1 MATSREIKVGAFVL
15 IGLVVVGLV
24 IFLIGDERALF
35 QRHVGFKTSFQ
46 DVQGLTRGSPV
57 RMGGVGV
64 GRVDSVGYGDEP
76 HDPTIYIEFSIVA
89 KEAPRVRADSVAR
102 IEAKGLL
109 GDKMLVITVG
119 SPEKPLLEPG
129 SMVPSEEPRD
139 MATIVGDVAQVAA
152 GAERVIT
159 NLERTTSA
167 LAQDEFHD
175 DIKKSMAHLSGILE
189 SVDKGEGYLAKLL
202 HDEQEAERLSRTLTN
217 LEKATSRLDGLLAS
231 AQAVTDRIKTGPGFA
246 HEVIYGEDGS
256 RALAQIGGAAEEIGT
271 TLRGV
276 REGDG
281 LAHSVLFGDDGSDQ
295 LMGNLNQMSADLRD
309 IVADLKRGKGTL
321 GALLSDPSV
330 YEDVKMLLGN
340 VGRNRSL
347 RALVRYSIQRDEAA
361 PPEPSSASLPAPLP
375 GGSGEN
381 QGSAGEAAAH
391 RSP

>member
-1 MATSREIKVGAFVL
+1 MATSREVKVGAFVL
-15 IGLVVVGLV
+15 LGLVIVGLV

-35 QRHVGFKTSFQ
+35 QPHTQFRTSFQ

-64 GRVDSVGYGDEP
+64 GRVDSVGYGNEP
-76 HDPTIYIEFSIVA
+76 HDPTIYVEFSILT

-119 SPEKPLLEPG
+119 SPDKPVLPPG
-129 SMVPSEEPRD
+129 SMVPSEEARD
-139 MATIVGDVAQVAA
+139 MTTIVSDVAEVAA

-167 LAQDEFHD
+167 LAEEKFHE
-175 DIKKSMAHLSGILE
+175 DIKRSMAHLSGILE
-189 SVDKGEGYLAKLL
+189 SVDKGEGYVGKLL
-202 HDEQEAERLSRTLTN
+202 HDAEEAERLSRIVGN
-217 LEKATSRLDGLLAS
+217 LEKASARLDSLLAS
-231 AQAVTDRIKTGPGFA
+231 AQAVTDRIKTGPGFV
-246 HEVIYGEDGS
+246 HEVIYGEEGA
-256 RALAQIGGAAEEIGT
+256 RALAQIGGAAEELGT

-276 REGDG
+276 REGNG
-281 LAHSVLFGDDGSDQ
+281 LARSVLFGDDGSDQ
-295 LMGNLNQMSADLRD
+295 IMGNLHQMSADLRD

-347 RALVRYSIQRDEAA
+347 RALVRYSIQRDEASP
-361 PPEPSSASLPAPLP
+361 PPEPSSASLPAPPP
-375 GGSGEN
+375 GAS
-381 QGSAGEAAAH
+381 
-391 RSP
+391 SP